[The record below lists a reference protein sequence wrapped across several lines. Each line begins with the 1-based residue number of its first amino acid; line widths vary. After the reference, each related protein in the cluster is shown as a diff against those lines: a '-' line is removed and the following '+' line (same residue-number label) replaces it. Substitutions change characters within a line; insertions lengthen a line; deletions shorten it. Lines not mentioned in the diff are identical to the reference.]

1 MSERPGP
8 LQPGDV
14 FCVQGRGPL
23 FWGILA
29 VQWINSRDGE
39 ATYGHAALIVDAGG
53 TVLDTRWRV
62 GRTSLDMYQGQRMI
76 IARPVEWIT
85 RDGHTSGPISES
97 TRLLCLAAIEATCSG
112 KWYPVHRLF
121 LHLVPPVAKLLHIG
135 RWQVCSERV
144 GAYLQ
149 AIGARPY
156 PVGGVTPDM
165 LADEWR
171 RWRNYQVIFEG
182 VWP

>member
-1 MSERPGP
+1 MSTVQ

-14 FCVQGRGPL
+14 FCAQGSGPL
-23 FWGILA
+23 FAAIRM
-29 VQWINSRDGE
+29 VQWINSRDNE
-39 ATYGHAALIVDAGG
+39 ATYGHAALILDAAG

-62 GRTSLDMYQGQRMI
+62 GRTHLDLYQGQQVM
-76 IARPVEWIT
+76 IARPVDWVSRCGVI
-85 RDGHTSGPISES
+85 SGPISES
-97 TRLLCLAAIEATCSG
+97 TKKLCLTAIETTCRG

-121 LHLVPPVAKLLHIG
+121 LHLVPPVARLLHIG

-144 GAYLQ
+144 AAYLQ
-149 AIGARPY
+149 AIGARPK

-171 RWRNYQVIFEG
+171 RWRNFQIIFEG
-182 VWP
+182 VWE